1 MKTWQ
6 HVRTYWLCFYFL
18 YYKKTWLKNM
28 SGSAFGAEFWSF
40 QTKQR
45 HRIHISLFCYL
56 CGEDRGG
63 GWGVRWGV
71 GGGVRVLFYLQIFS
85 FLILNRHQRE
95 RETRAQTKCTSP
107 RWNALAAA
115 GQQRPWGHSEATAD
129 RSQSGLTHSSHT
141 FTPRRPPILSKESK
155 TSSRSNHLTH
165 FHPISTAECVHF
177 QANGMSFCRSLW
189 SRINPGIKTDFPGS
203 NLPSSIDFFTLTEPV
218 LPNLTWQPAAQWTG
232 STSAP
237 HRGSSL
243 LPSSSSSSV
252 FFFLFF
258 PREVKERWRK
268 RSGRRTPRWRKQR
281 KHQDE
286 ASVSLFYL

>member
-1 MKTWQ
+1 MKTCQ

-107 RWNALAAA
+107 QWNTLAAA
-115 GQQRPWGHSEATAD
+115 GQQRPWGHSEATVD

-141 FTPRRPPILSKESK
+141 FTPHPAPPSSQKSQKQAAGAITWHISIQFPLQNVFIFRLMACHFAGAFGQELILESK
-155 TSSRSNHLTH
+155 QIFRGAIFHQVLIFLHSRSLY
-165 FHPISTAECVHF
+165 
-177 QANGMSFCRSLW
+177 SL
-189 SRINPGIKTDFPGS
+189 I
-203 NLPSSIDFFTLTEPV
+203 
-218 LPNLTWQPAAQWTG
+218 
-232 STSAP
+232 
-237 HRGSSL
+237 
-243 LPSSSSSSV
+243 
-252 FFFLFF
+252 
-258 PREVKERWRK
+258 
-268 RSGRRTPRWRKQR
+268 
-281 KHQDE
+281 
-286 ASVSLFYL
+286 